1 MAAPGLTAAFRHELG
16 RDLKLAFRRWGQT
29 ANPLMFFAMV
39 TTLFPLSL
47 SPEPS
52 QLRDISAGVL
62 WVAAL
67 LSSLLA
73 LETLFRSDY
82 EDGSMEQLVLSPQP
96 LTLML
101 LAKTAA
107 HWLVSGLPL
116 VLLAPVVATGLNVP
130 TAAFGTL
137 LAALLLGTPTL
148 SLIGA
153 TGAAL
158 TVGVRRG
165 GVLLSLLVLPL
176 AMPILIFGARATDM
190 AVRGDDPT
198 GPLFLLA
205 ALLMLTLS
213 LAPFAT
219 AAALRFSLD

>member
-29 ANPLMFFAMV
+29 ANPLMFFAIV

-82 EDGSMEQLVLSPQP
+82 EDEPIVCLNGISDFLMKRELPRRHGDSVPP
-96 LTLML
+96 DVEPACREIGVETLHE
-101 LAKTAA
+101 K
-107 HWLVSGLPL
+107 
-116 VLLAPVVATGLNVP
+116 
-130 TAAFGTL
+130 
-137 LAALLLGTPTL
+137 
-148 SLIGA
+148 LI
-153 TGAAL
+153 
-158 TVGVRRG
+158 V
-165 GVLLSLLVLPL
+165 
-176 AMPILIFGARATDM
+176 
-190 AVRGDDPT
+190 
-198 GPLFLLA
+198 
-205 ALLMLTLS
+205 
-213 LAPFAT
+213 FA
-219 AAALRFSLD
+219 SV